1 MHFDS
6 AGHPKS
12 PSLRK
17 SKLFDASGN
26 AIVFSASKKILT
38 RKTNTNEVS
47 DKRKSSELST
57 PIPCS
62 GPDCDSNEVGS
73 EAGSKS
79 IVRRPTFKE
88 FEGKFKLSRGS
99 RLVKSQSLDHEPKS
113 FSLTGRPPTPG
124 SNLGS
129 VKEKPGSGMKGLSR
143 RAREVFLSHNG
154 TKSDQKCITETEVN
168 QSSKPASLMSRIFQR

>member
-12 PSLRK
+12 PALRK

-38 RKTNTNEVS
+38 RKTNTNEAS

-62 GPDCDSNEVGS
+62 GPDCEPNEAS
-73 EAGSKS
+73 EPGSKP
-79 IVRRPTFKE
+79 IVRRQPTFKE

-124 SNLGS
+124 SNLGCA
-129 VKEKPGSGMKGLSR
+129 KEKSGSGMKGLSR

-154 TKSDQKCITETEVN
+154 AKSDQKCVTETEVN
-168 QSSKPASLMSRIFQR
+168 HPSKPASLMSRIFQR

>member
-26 AIVFSASKKILT
+26 AIVFSASKKNLT

-62 GPDCDSNEVGS
+62 GPDCDSNEMAS
-73 EAGSKS
+73 EAGSKY

-88 FEGKFKLSRGS
+88 FEGKLKLSRGS

-113 FSLTGRPPTPG
+113 FSLTRPPTPG

-143 RAREVFLSHNG
+143 RAREVFLSHSG
-154 TKSDQKCITETEVN
+154 AKSDQKCVTETEVN
-168 QSSKPASLMSRIFQR
+168 HPSKSASLMSRIFQR